1 MEFFS
6 NLWNGIK
13 TAGAGLLK
21 IVDAI
26 AEVLVD
32 AVFWLID
39 RVFDAIE
46 AVCDLVDWT
55 FSKIGDWLSPK
66 TGTGEVVI
74 LPPTAEVN
82 NIVQEL
88 EKKGQVDIG
97 VPVKIRERKAAV
109 QVLIADD
116 KVQKIV
122 VAGSDKG
129 FSSEIDRAI
138 KTGNLYKIPVEK

>member
-1 MEFFS
+1 MDFFS

-13 TAGAGLLK
+13 TVGAGLLK

-55 FSKIGDWLSPK
+55 FTKIGDWLSPK

-74 LPPTAEVN
+74 LPPTDEVN
-82 NIVQEL
+82 KIVGEL
-88 EKKGQVDIG
+88 EKQKKVTVGTKL
-97 VPVKIRERKAAV
+97 KISARNAAV
-109 QVLIADD
+109 QVLVSDD

-138 KTGNLYKIPVEK
+138 KTGNMYKIPVEK

>member
-6 NLWNGIK
+6 NLWNGIR
-13 TAGAGLLK
+13 TAGAGFLK
-21 IVDAI
+21 IVNAV
-26 AEVLVD
+26 AEALVD

-55 FSKIGDWLSPK
+55 FTKIGDWLSPK
-66 TGTGEVVI
+66 TDTGEVKI
-74 LPPTAEVN
+74 LPPTVEVN
-82 NIVQEL
+82 NLVGEL
-88 EKKGQVDIG
+88 ENQKKVTVGTKL
-97 VPVKIRERKAAV
+97 KISTRKAAV
-109 QVLIADD
+109 QVLVSDD

-122 VAGSDKG
+122 IAGSDKG

-138 KTGNLYKIPVEK
+138 KTGIMYKIPIEK